1 MHRFEFI
8 QILPIS
14 MEEAWSFFS
23 NPTNLG
29 KITPPEMNF
38 RIIGNLPQKVYE
50 GMFIV
55 YKVSPLAGIPM
66 QWVTEIT
73 HVREPHFFID
83 EQRKGPYSI
92 WHHEHHFEQ
101 VPEGIKMTDILYYSV
116 PFGWLGKLV
125 DMLLVKRKVL
135 DIFTFRKQVLLKLY
149 NQLVT

>member
-1 MHRFEFI
+1 MRRFEFV
-8 QILPIS
+8 QTLPIS

-83 EQRKGPYSI
+83 EQRNGPYSI

-101 VPEGIKMTDILYYSV
+101 LPEGIKMTDILYYSV
-116 PFGWLGKLV
+116 PFGWLGQLV

-135 DIFTFRKQVLLKLY
+135 DIFEYRKKFILKEMA
-149 NQLVT
+149 

>member
-1 MHRFEFI
+1 MRRFEFI

-73 HVREPHFFID
+73 HVREPHFFLSLT
-83 EQRKGPYSI
+83 P
-92 WHHEHHFEQ
+92 
-101 VPEGIKMTDILYYSV
+101 
-116 PFGWLGKLV
+116 
-125 DMLLVKRKVL
+125 
-135 DIFTFRKQVLLKLY
+135 
-149 NQLVT
+149 

>member
-1 MHRFEFI
+1 MRRFEFI